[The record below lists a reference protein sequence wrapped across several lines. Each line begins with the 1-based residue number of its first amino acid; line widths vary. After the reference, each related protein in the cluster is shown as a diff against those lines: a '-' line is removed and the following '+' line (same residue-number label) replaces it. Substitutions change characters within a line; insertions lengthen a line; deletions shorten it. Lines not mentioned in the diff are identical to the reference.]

1 MQLKYK
7 TGFGSSHDHDL
18 GQEFGKNARS
28 KECLDGDFENLESSF
43 KELGHIMMEIGVH
56 LAKIC
61 DRVIGFHELEDSL
74 LESCTAKGRLI
85 HYHSGVDNSIIRASL
100 QKPKLSRQKN
110 DPNGLANGIKLIA
123 SKQCGNS
130 SNLWQQWHYD
140 YGIFTV
146 LTAPMFMLG
155 NYPEVESGDNSS
167 CIPSAQKYKSPSG
180 HTCLQIF
187 HPEKNCTLMVKAS
200 PESFIVQV
208 GEAADVLSKG
218 KLRATLH
225 SVCRPA
231 KPENLSRET
240 FVVFLQP
247 SWKVVKAL
255 LFGMFMLSPLLFCLV
270 TSSTTT
276 SQALSGSLI
285 LMCTLDVDDELMMLG
300 DFLSTKKSQNK
311 YYGFRKIDPDKWEFA
326 NEAFLRGQKHLL
338 KTIKRRKTQNLPQV
352 FPPLQQQE
360 APNPF
365 PEVGRVGLNAEI
377 DRLRR
382 DKQGLMMELVKLRH
396 HQQSTKS
403 HLQAMELRL
412 QGTEKK
418 QQQMMNFL
426 AKAMQKPE
434 FIHQLVQQKDKRKE
448 LEEDFSKK
456 RRRAIDQG
464 PSGEGSN
471 PIKLEPM
478 EYGNYPYV
486 YDQVSELET
495 LALEMQGIGRGMR
508 RENEDVGQELDEG
521 FWEDLF
527 SEGFEELLAVA
538 GNESG
543 EEEEDVNVLAD
554 KLRFLD
560 SCPK

>member
-1 MQLKYK
+1 MEKPQVIQLYELPYADLVGLTSSSPSTQSPEEIQRLGKITRNVMECLGPTGPGLIGVSGVPEASRLRQRLLPLARKLSLLSNDQRKRILKEHNLGSDVPLKILDRIVSSFAMQLKYK

-85 HYHSGVDNSIIRASL
+85 HYHSRVDNSIIQASL

-110 DPNGLANGIKLIA
+110 DPNGLGNGIKLIA

-155 NYPEVESGDNSS
+155 NYPEVESGDKSS

-247 SWKVVKAL
+247 SWSKFLSLSDYPIERLTFTESICEESIENSSNTRNESAQ
-255 LFGMFMLSPLLFCLV
+255 SPLRICNIIPPL
-270 TSSTTT
+270 SSRLKDGMTFAQFSKETTK
-276 SQALSGSLI
+276 Q
-285 LMCTLDVDDELMMLG
+285 
-300 DFLSTKKSQNK
+300 
-311 YYGFRKIDPDKWEFA
+311 YYGT
-326 NEAFLRGQKHLL
+326 NGLQS
-338 KTIKRRKTQNLPQV
+338 KR
-352 FPPLQQQE
+352 
-360 APNPF
+360 
-365 PEVGRVGLNAEI
+365 
-377 DRLRR
+377 
-382 DKQGLMMELVKLRH
+382 
-396 HQQSTKS
+396 
-403 HLQAMELRL
+403 
-412 QGTEKK
+412 
-418 QQQMMNFL
+418 
-426 AKAMQKPE
+426 
-434 FIHQLVQQKDKRKE
+434 
-448 LEEDFSKK
+448 
-456 RRRAIDQG
+456 
-464 PSGEGSN
+464 
-471 PIKLEPM
+471 
-478 EYGNYPYV
+478 
-486 YDQVSELET
+486 
-495 LALEMQGIGRGMR
+495 
-508 RENEDVGQELDEG
+508 
-521 FWEDLF
+521 
-527 SEGFEELLAVA
+527 
-538 GNESG
+538 
-543 EEEEDVNVLAD
+543 
-554 KLRFLD
+554 
-560 SCPK
+560 